1 LKNKAIDI
9 YFFTGTGNTYLAAKK
24 IGETLYKNGCAV
36 SVNDIVKSEPEKI
49 DLSNTIG
56 ICFPVAACN
65 TYPVVKKFINSLPRA
80 DGTKA
85 FIFTTMGDF
94 SLNAAANFGNILKN
108 KGYLLIG
115 AQDFLMPN
123 NFIGVQEKSRNT
135 AKIEKSYIKMENY
148 AKALIDGTT
157 NAKSTNLFFKIC
169 FAISDFIINRW
180 QGNLFQKI
188 IKFKITKHKCAKCGF
203 CTKICPVK
211 NISYESGYPAFNGKK
226 CQLCMRCIS
235 YCPSYAIKSF
245 LKRKTYRALSNEEAR
260 KCFL

>member
-1 LKNKAIDI
+1 
-9 YFFTGTGNTYLAAKK
+9 
-24 IGETLYKNGCAV
+24 
-36 SVNDIVKSEPEKI
+36 
-49 DLSNTIG
+49 
-56 ICFPVAACN
+56 
-65 TYPVVKKFINSLPRA
+65 
-80 DGTKA
+80 
-85 FIFTTMGDF
+85 MGDF

-108 KGYLLIG
+108 KGYFLIG
-115 AQDFLMPN
+115 THDFLMPN
-123 NFIGVQEKSRNT
+123 NFIAIQEESKNI
-135 AKIEKSYIKMENY
+135 AKIKKSYIKMENY
-148 AKALIDGTT
+148 AKVLIDGTA
-157 NAKSTNLFFKIC
+157 NVKSTNLFFKIC

-188 IKFKITKHKCAKCGF
+188 IKFKITKHKCTKCGF

-211 NISYESGYPAFNGKK
+211 NISSEGGYPVFNGKK